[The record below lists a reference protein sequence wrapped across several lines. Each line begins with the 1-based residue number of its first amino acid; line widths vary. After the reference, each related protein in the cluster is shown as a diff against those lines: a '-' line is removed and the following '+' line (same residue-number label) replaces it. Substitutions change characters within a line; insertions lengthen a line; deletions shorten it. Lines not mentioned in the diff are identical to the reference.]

1 MKNTSKICIID
12 DDEIFVIV
20 AKKIMKVAGFS
31 EEVKNYKNGKDAITY
46 LKENASNEENIP
58 EFIFLDLNMPL
69 MDGWEFLHELEKL
82 DLSKKVKVFIFTSSI
97 DPEDQ
102 KRSEEFSIV
111 ERFIE
116 KPLTMQKLKLITE
129 FEETVQKSVSKKLN

>member
-31 EEVKNYKNGKDAITY
+31 EKVEIYKNGKDAITY
-46 LKENASNEENIP
+46 FKENADIEENIP
-58 EFIFLDLNMPL
+58 DFIFLDLNMPL
-69 MDGWEFLHELEKL
+69 MDGWEFLQELEKL
-82 DLSKKVKVFIFTSSI
+82 DLSKQVKVFIFTSSI

-129 FEETVQKSVSKKLN
+129 PS

>member
-31 EEVKNYKNGKDAITY
+31 EEVTNFKNGKDAITY
-46 LKENASNEENIP
+46 FKVNASHAENIP
-58 EFIFLDLNMPL
+58 EYIFLDLNMPL
-69 MDGWEFLHELEKL
+69 MDGWEFLYEIEKL
-82 DLSKKVKVFIFTSSI
+82 ELPIKVKVFIFTSSI
-97 DPEDQ
+97 DPDDQ
-102 KRSEEFSIV
+102 KRSEEFPIV

-116 KPLTMQKLKLITE
+116 KPLTMQKLKLITD
-129 FEETVQKSVSKKLN
+129 SA

>member
-1 MKNTSKICIID
+1 MTNTSKICIID

-31 EEVKNYKNGKDAITY
+31 EEVTNFKNGKDAITY
-46 LKENASNEENIP
+46 LKENASISENIP

-69 MDGWEFLHELEKL
+69 MDGWEFLNELEKL
-82 DLSKKVKVFIFTSSI
+82 DLPKKVKVFIFTSSI
-97 DPEDQ
+97 DPGDQ
-102 KRSEEFSIV
+102 KRSEEFPIV

-129 FEETVQKSVSKKLN
+129 SA

>member
-31 EEVKNYKNGKDAITY
+31 EKVEIYKNGKDAITY
-46 LKENASNEENIP
+46 FKENADIEENIP
-58 EFIFLDLNMPL
+58 DFIFLDLNMPL
-69 MDGWEFLHELEKL
+69 MDGWEFLQELEKL
-82 DLSKKVKVFIFTSSI
+82 DLSKQVKVFIFTSSI

-116 KPLTMQKLKLITE
+116 KPFTMQKLKLITE
-129 FEETVQKSVSKKLN
+129 PS